1 MARSRR
7 AKRRL
12 FILAAVLAVAAI
24 GAFAGYGGLRWYRA
38 QEASRAF
45 DEGVALF
52 DKGDYAAALPKLS
65 LYVSRNQEDVA
76 ALLKLAKCR
85 EEVPEVNSRHL
96 LGAANYYRAALR
108 LAPGDVDALR
118 GLVGVYRRLGF
129 ATELEDAATQLLA
142 GAPKDVAA
150 LEALVALA
158 DSRGLWDVAET
169 RARELVSAAPDDYRW
184 RVAALHVL
192 RRGGADAA
200 KREALVREW
209 IAAGEPDGRYR
220 LLLAEIFAT
229 SNRLD
234 DARAEALAAAEKGM
248 PDTAMLAV
256 LIDMLDVLGASE
268 VATQAIAT
276 ATARGLDPIGLILMQ
291 TRRHW
296 LAGRLSDAE
305 LALAAAPEP
314 TAGDERRY
322 DLDRWRVI
330 LAETASD
337 DASAANAAQR
347 LIAAAASDPEA
358 ARHASWAKA
367 MDATRGIRSGRMPS
381 DPQART
387 LLAEA
392 LAANR
397 NDAHLLVRSGDV
409 ALAVGDVDDAV
420 RFYRTAFEG
429 EGRRW
434 GDAGQ
439 RAAQALL
446 RSGRTEEGFRLARE
460 LVVRFPE
467 NVTGYLIFAE
477 ACTNLAREGR
487 VPALVDPTLPR
498 GMTGSALLAELSR
511 QLGDRPVLLPALAA
525 AYLAEG
531 DHAKTRETAMR
542 AIEHREST
550 PELLL
555 PMALVL
561 VDQRLPEL
569 PEALLAA
576 AERAGASRTQL
587 ASTAATVELLRG
599 NPAGAR
605 RIASAALPEEPT
617 SDDDVQLLRIVA
629 ESAARANDA
638 DATSLLARAL
648 AVRPDSLEMAN
659 FVLAQ
664 EATWRDE
671 SLVTAAID
679 TLRRALGPESQQVV
693 LAEATKTLRFQA
705 ARPDAVAKGLVAV
718 NDLLRA
724 NPESPAAL
732 IALSRLLAT
741 SQPPD
746 YAQAATFLEKAIAL
760 QPARRELYPELVVLL
775 QAAGNFQAANR
786 YLQQFMRSSEG
797 DADASRLGA
806 NLLVAQGQYTDAVR
820 ALEQIAA
827 KGGGEFD
834 LIALADAQRR
844 AGRLVEAEAT
854 FARAVAAPD
863 RGPMAILAFVE
874 FLGRA
879 GRVPD
884 ARSVIDEDAARP
896 QPSLPPVERAAA
908 LARLELD
915 YGDAEK
921 AGPYI
926 AEAQTLLPDN
936 PAIAFLAA
944 RHRRAVGDESGAL
957 AIAQKAL
964 VTSPGDADLLTFVST
979 ILIADAGGSAEADKV
994 LASLQGTN
1002 PAVAELLR
1010 VVRASAG
1017 PDGTVRPG
1025 PETLRAAEAL
1035 AERYPTFAP
1044 AWTTAA
1050 QLFAAAG
1057 RNDDAIR
1064 IARRGMLRLPTEPG
1078 PAEIAA
1084 RLLLIERRYDEARD
1098 AARTWR
1104 ALAADS
1110 PFAADL
1116 TLAEVAIRN
1125 RRAAEAVQ
1133 LLTPYLDRM
1142 TAARAADA
1150 DGVSLYTL
1158 ALLFDGQSDKAHD
1171 LFAERIARDETARG
1185 EWLRAMRVAPTEAAK
1200 AALDRAESSLANDDG
1215 RMARIAEYAALG
1227 RRADGASSAV
1237 RGLAL
1242 MAELSPQTKSLPA
1255 ARALAADL
1263 ACIKGDTDLG
1273 IAGYDALWTEIP
1285 APDREALLR
1294 WGSLDDANKARLAQ
1308 AHLFAVYA
1316 SNNMASTLAKEER
1329 DLDKALAAIDRA
1341 ILMLPGDPTLLDTKA
1356 QVHLARKEYDLA
1368 RTTATAARA
1377 LPEAGPGLDLTLAR
1391 IELAAG
1397 RVEEARSRLRAV
1409 ERALAIDSL
1418 ADPVLRGQVTEMATK
1433 LEGAG

>member
-7 AKRRL
+7 AKKRL
-12 FILAAVLAVAAI
+12 IILAAILAI
-24 GAFAGYGGLRWYRA
+24 GGMGAFASYGGLRWYRA
-38 QEASRAF
+38 QQATRAF
-45 DEGVALF
+45 EEGRALF
-52 DKGDYAAALPKLS
+52 EKGDYAAALPKLS
-65 LYVSRNQEDVA
+65 LYVSRNQEDVQ
-76 ALLKLAKCR
+76 ALLTLAKCR
-85 EEVPEVNSRHL
+85 EEVPEVNGRHL
-96 LGAANYYRAALR
+96 IGAANFYRAALR
-108 LAPGDVDALR
+108 LSPGDVEALR
-118 GLVGVYRRLGF
+118 GLVGVYRSLGF

-142 GAPKDVAA
+142 REPKDVAA

-158 DSRGLWDVAET
+158 DSRGLWDVAEK
-169 RARELVSAAPDDYRW
+169 RARELVAADPDDYRW

-209 IAAGEPDGRYR
+209 MAAGEPDGRYR
-220 LLLAEIFAT
+220 VMLAEILAT
-229 SNRLD
+229 SNRVD
-234 DARAEALAAAEKGM
+234 DARTEALAASERGM

-256 LIDMLDVLGASE
+256 LIDMLDVLGASDA
-268 VATQAIAT
+268 ATQAIAT
-276 ATARGLDPIGLILMQ
+276 ATARGLDPIGLTLMQ

-296 LAGRLSDAE
+296 LAGRLADAE
-305 LALAAAPEP
+305 LALAGAPEP
-314 TAGDERRY
+314 EAGDERRY
-322 DLDRWRVI
+322 EIDRWRVI
-330 LAETASD
+330 LAESAN
-337 DASAANAAQR
+337 DATSAANASQR
-347 LIAAAASDPEA
+347 LIAAGTNDPEA

-367 MDATRGIRSGRMPS
+367 MDATRGVRAGRVPS
-381 DPQART
+381 DPAVRT

-397 NDAHLLVRSGDV
+397 ADAHLLVRSGDL
-409 ALAVGDVDDAV
+409 ALAIGDVDEAV
-420 RFYRTAFEG
+420 RLYRAAFEG

-434 GDAGQ
+434 SDAGQ
-439 RAAQALL
+439 QAAQALL

-460 LVVRFPE
+460 LVARFPE
-467 NVTGYLIFAE
+467 NITGYLIFAE

-511 QLGDRPVLLPALAA
+511 QLGGRPVLMPALAT

-531 DHAKTRETAMR
+531 DRSKARETAMQ
-542 AIEHREST
+542 AIEHEEST
-550 PELLL
+550 PEILL
-555 PMALVL
+555 PMALSL
-561 VDQRLPEL
+561 VDERLPDV

-576 AERAGASRTQL
+576 AEKAGASRIRL
-587 ASTAATVELLRG
+587 ASAAATVELLRG
-599 NPAGAR
+599 NPAKAR
-605 RIASAALPEEPT
+605 QIAAAALPETPS
-617 SDDDVQLLRIVA
+617 SDEEVLLLRVVA
-629 ESAARANDA
+629 EAAARNGDA

-648 AVRPDSLEMAN
+648 AQRPDALDMAN
-659 FVLAQ
+659 FILAQ
-664 EATWRDE
+664 EAAWRDE
-671 SLVTAAID
+671 SLITAAID
-679 TLRRALGPESQQVV
+679 TLRRGLGAESQQVI

-705 ARPDAVAKGLVAV
+705 SRPDAVAKGLVAV
-718 NDLLRA
+718 NDLVRA

-732 IALSRLLAT
+732 VAMSRLLAT

-746 YAQAATFLEKAIAL
+746 YAQAANFLEKAIAL

-775 QAAGNFQAANR
+775 QAAGNYQAANR

-797 DADASRLGA
+797 DTDAARLGA

-827 KGGGEFD
+827 KGGTEFD
-834 LIALADAQRR
+834 LISLADAQRR
-844 AGRLVEAEAT
+844 AGRLAEAEAT
-854 FARAVAAPD
+854 FAKAAAAPE
-863 RGPMAILAFVE
+863 RGPMAVLAFVE

-879 GRVPD
+879 GRVDD
-884 ARSVIDEDAARP
+884 ARRVIEEDASRA
-896 QPSLPPVERAAA
+896 QPTLPPVERAAA

-915 YGDAEK
+915 YGDASK

-936 PAIAFLAA
+936 AAIALLAA
-944 RHRRAVGDESGAL
+944 RHRRAIGDEAGAL

-964 VTSPGDADLLTFVST
+964 ATAPGDADLLTFVST
-979 ILIADAGGSAEADKV
+979 ILIADANGSAEADKV
-994 LASLQGTN
+994 LATLEGAN
-1002 PAVAELLR
+1002 PAVAEMLR
-1010 VVRASAG
+1010 IVRSSAG
-1017 PDGTVRPG
+1017 ADGQIRPG
-1025 PETLRAAEAL
+1025 PDALRAAEAL
-1035 AERYPTFAP
+1035 AERYPTFTP

-1050 QLFAAAG
+1050 QLYAAAG

-1084 RLLLIERRYDEARD
+1084 RLLLVERRYDEARD

-1116 TLAEVAIRN
+1116 VLAEVAVRS
-1125 RRAAEAVQ
+1125 RRAAEAVTM
-1133 LLTPYLDRM
+1133 LTPYLDRM
-1142 TAARAADA
+1142 TAASATDA

-1158 ALLFDGQSDKAHD
+1158 ALLLDGQPDKAHD
-1171 LFAERIARDETARG
+1171 LFAERIARDPAARG
-1185 EWLRAMRVAPTEAAK
+1185 EWLRALRAAPTEAAK
-1200 AALDRAESSLANDDG
+1200 AALDRAEQSLASEDG

-1227 RRADGASSAV
+1227 RRSDGASSAA

-1242 MAELSPQTKSLPA
+1242 MAEVAPETRSLPA

-1263 ACIKGDTDLG
+1263 ACIKGDLDTG
-1273 IAGYDALWTEIP
+1273 IAGYEALWNDIP
-1285 APDREALLR
+1285 ASDREALLR
-1294 WGSLDDANKARLAQ
+1294 WGSLDAASKERLAES
-1308 AHLFAVYA
+1308 HLFAVYA
-1316 SNNMASTLAKEER
+1316 SNNMASTLAKVER

-1341 ILMLPGDPTLLDTKA
+1341 VLLMPGDPTLLDTKS
-1356 QVHLARKEYDLA
+1356 QVHLARKEYDVA
-1368 RTTATAARA
+1368 RTTALAARA
-1377 LPEAGPGLDLTLAR
+1377 LPDAGPGLDLTLAR

-1397 RVEEARSRLRAV
+1397 RIEEARSRLRAV

-1418 ADPVLRGQVTEMATK
+1418 ADPVLREQVVEF
-1433 LEGAG
+1433 AGRL